1 MLSVFFY
8 RFKFICLET
17 TLCNSSLVKSLKEE
31 VTNATH
37 GGGGGGGGG
46 CFCGQPRLRCAVDSV
61 CLSFSSL
68 GHAFLGIVL
77 VDRALSLFHLQL
89 VH

>member
-1 MLSVFFY
+1 MSVFFY
-8 RFKFICLET
+8 RFKFIFSET

-37 GGGGGGGGG
+37 GGGGG